1 MRRIVLATVVSS
13 VVLAACGGPQ
23 IPTHNGYKSEKVKPW
38 KNAKKLNWDDK
49 NEAKAEGDLSY
60 PDQRRAKWFMLDLP
74 SPGELSLKL
83 EITPP
88 GDSVNEDFDMAM
100 EILDPGNRVIS
111 KADSEEED
119 VGELTKSR
127 TLYDL
132 PAGKYLLHL
141 YLQGRMDSGDFV
153 VRATYKRSG
162 AGAEYKSDF
171 PQQVAFIPPLPTV
184 PLQDDT
190 PKSYKPPTPTG
201 PVVIK
206 KGPRGPK
213 GPPPEKKP
221 DPPPA
226 GTAKTAR
233 ILNIAVSGSNATITI
248 GIGTDFGVAAG
259 WKAKIAGVTGTFS
272 VGACNPRTCTATV
285 TATPDQIKAGGS
297 SVTLTP

>member
-13 VVLAACGGPQ
+13 VVLAACGGPP
-23 IPTHNGYKSEKVKPW
+23 IPAHNGYKSEKVKPW
-38 KNAKKLNWDDK
+38 KSAKKLSWNDK
-49 NEAKAEGDLSY
+49 DEAKADGDLSY
-60 PDQRRAKWFMLDLP
+60 RDQRRSKWYILDLP
-74 SPGELSLKL
+74 SPGELTLKL

-88 GDSVNEDFDMAM
+88 GDSVNDDFDMAM

-111 KADSEEED
+111 KADLEEED
-119 VGELTKSR
+119 AGELSKSR

-141 YLQGRMDSGDFV
+141 YLQGRTDTGDFEI
-153 VRATYKRSG
+153 RAAYKRSG
-162 AGAEYKSDF
+162 ASEGYKSDF
-171 PQQVAFIPPLPTV
+171 PAQVAFIPPLPTV

-190 PKSYKPPTPTG
+190 PKSYKPPTTEK
-201 PVVIK
+201 VVIR
-206 KGPRGPK
+206 KGPRGPA
-213 GPPPEKKP
+213 PPKVEKKP
-221 DPPPA
+221 EVPA
-226 GTAKTAR
+226 GTTKTAR
-233 ILNIAVSGSNATITI
+233 ILNIAVSGANATITI

-259 WKAKIAGVTGTFS
+259 WKAKIAGVTGVFA

>member
-13 VVLAACGGPQ
+13 FMVAACGGPQ
-23 IPTHNGYKSEKVKPW
+23 IPAHGGYKSDKVKPW

-49 NEAKAEGDLSY
+49 NEAKAEGELSY
-60 PDQRRAKWFMLDLP
+60 PDMRRAKWFMLDLP
-74 SPGELSLKL
+74 SPGELTLKL

-119 VGELTKSR
+119 VGELAKTR

-162 AGAEYKSDF
+162 AGTEYKSDF
-171 PQQVAFIPPLPTV
+171 PQQVAFTPPLPAV
-184 PLQDDT
+184 AIKDDT
-190 PKSYKPPTPTG
+190 PASYKPPTTQQ
-201 PVVIK
+201 VVIK

-213 GPPPEKKP
+213 PPPVEKKP
-221 DPPPA
+221 DVPA
-226 GTAKTAR
+226 GTTKTAR
-233 ILNIAVSGSNATITI
+233 ILNIAVSGSNAQITI

-259 WKAKIAGVTGTFS
+259 WKGKIAGVNGTFS

-285 TATPDQIKAGGS
+285 AATPDQIKAGGS
-297 SVTLTP
+297 SVTLSP

>member
-13 VVLAACGGPQ
+13 VALAACGGPQ
-23 IPTHNGYKSEKVKPW
+23 IPQHNGYKSEKVKPW
-38 KNAKKLNWDDK
+38 KSAKKLNWNDR
-49 NEAKAEGDLSY
+49 NETKADGSLSY
-60 PDQRRAKWFMLDLP
+60 PDQRRARWYILDLP
-74 SPGELSLKL
+74 APGELTLKL
-83 EITPP
+83 EVTPP

-111 KADSEEED
+111 KADAEEED
-119 VGELTKSR
+119 VGELTKTR

-141 YLQGRMDSGDFV
+141 YLQGRMDSGDFEID
-153 VRATYKRSG
+153 ASYKPSG
-162 AGAEYKSDF
+162 QGSEYKSDF
-171 PQQVAFIPPLPTV
+171 PAQVAFIPPLPTV

-190 PKSYKPPTPTG
+190 PKSYRPPTTEK
-201 PVVIK
+201 VVIRK
-206 KGPRGPK
+206 HRGPREPK
-213 GPPPEKKP
+213 VEKKP
-221 DPPPA
+221 DPPT
-226 GTAKTAR
+226 GTPKTAR
-233 ILNIAVSGSNATITI
+233 ILNIAVSGSTATITI

-259 WKAKIAGVTGTFS
+259 WKAKIAGVTGVFS